1 MAGSNMTSPTP
12 TLHSADHVHKDPSD
26 SRRDSTHS
34 DPSAKALAKQERHDH
49 NAAKEAARAAAAPQ
63 GVSMQAPIEVSR
75 FRFWMIFLALMF
87 SIFLFALGELC
98 SVRRGSMTDADLRP
112 IDRRDCHPQN
122 VGLRLGQQSARSDG
136 PTHGPTDEDAWA
148 DSSTNAFNSL
158 SQLSWL
164 ASGFFLTLLG
174 FNLMY
179 SQWNQIFPSK
189 VVMLFAVFIF
199 EVGSLVCGVAPSMVV
214 LILGRA
220 IAGVGA
226 AGIFSGGMIIIAE
239 LTPLH
244 NRAQYFGL
252 FGVW

>member
-1 MAGSNMTSPTP
+1 MC
-12 TLHSADHVHKDPSD
+12 SA
-26 SRRDSTHS
+26 TH
-34 DPSAKALAKQERHDH
+34 
-49 NAAKEAARAAAAPQ
+49 
-63 GVSMQAPIEVSR
+63 
-75 FRFWMIFLALMF
+75 
-87 SIFLFALGELC
+87 
-98 SVRRGSMTDADLRP
+98 T
-112 IDRRDCHPQN
+112 
-122 VGLRLGQQSARSDG
+122 
-136 PTHGPTDEDAWA
+136 
-148 DSSTNAFNSL
+148 DSSTNAFDSL

-189 VVMLFAVFIF
+189 VVMLFAIFIF